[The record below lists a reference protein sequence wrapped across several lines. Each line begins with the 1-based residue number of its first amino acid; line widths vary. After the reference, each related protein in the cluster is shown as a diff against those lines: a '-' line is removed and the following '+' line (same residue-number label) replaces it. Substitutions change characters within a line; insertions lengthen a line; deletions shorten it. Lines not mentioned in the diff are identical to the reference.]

1 MTDNEK
7 FFRIL
12 GIVATVTSMAMY
24 VSYIPQISSN
34 LAGNKGDWLQPLVA
48 SINCMLWVIYG
59 IMKKPKRDLPIIIA
73 NSPGILFGL
82 FAFFTAL

>member
-1 MTDNEK
+1 MDNDK

-12 GIVATVTSMAMY
+12 GIVATITSMAMY
-24 VSYIPQISSN
+24 VSYIPQIISN
-34 LAGNKGDWLQPLVA
+34 LEGHKGDWLQPLVA
-48 SINCMLWVIYG
+48 AINCMLWVVYG
-59 IMKKPKRDLPIIIA
+59 VLKKPKRDLPIIIA

>member
-1 MTDNEK
+1 MDNDK

-12 GIVATVTSMAMY
+12 GIVATITSMAMY

-34 LAGNKGDWLQPLVA
+34 LEGHKGDWLQPLVA
-48 SINCMLWVIYG
+48 AINCMLWVVYG
-59 IMKKPKRDLPIIIA
+59 VLKKPKRDLPIIIA

>member
-1 MTDNEK
+1 MDNDK

-12 GIVATVTSMAMY
+12 GIVATITSMAMY

-34 LAGNKGDWLQPLVA
+34 LDGQKGDWLQPLVA
-48 SINCMLWVIYG
+48 AINCMLWVIYG
-59 IMKKPKRDLPIIIA
+59 VLKKPKRDLPIIIA

>member
-1 MTDNEK
+1 MNNEK
-7 FFRIL
+7 FFKIL

-48 SINCMLWVIYG
+48 SINCMLWVTYG
-59 IMKKPKRDLPIIIA
+59 ILKKPKRDLPIIIA

-82 FAFFTAL
+82 FAFFTAI

>member
-1 MTDNEK
+1 MTDNDK

-34 LAGNKGDWLQPLVA
+34 LEGNKGDWLQPLVA
-48 SINCMLWVIYG
+48 SVNCMLWVIYG
-59 IMKKPKRDLPIIIA
+59 ILKKPKRDLPIIIA